1 MGETALQSALYARWQ
16 YLYTEPTEHD
26 IQNIRA
32 YHMTNEGESVDIDL
46 ATVIDLLDDEYI
58 RSILVETS
66 DAPMSAN
73 ELSELY
79 DLSTS
84 SIYRRLDRLTEVDL
98 VGERTRPRADGHHE
112 TVYIARLDRF
122 ELAIRD
128 GNLAWEIDRR
138 SDDVADQLTRL
149 WRKF

>member
-1 MGETALQSALYARWQ
+1 
-16 YLYTEPTEHD
+16 
-26 IQNIRA
+26 
-32 YHMTNEGESVDIDL
+32 MTNEGESVDIDL